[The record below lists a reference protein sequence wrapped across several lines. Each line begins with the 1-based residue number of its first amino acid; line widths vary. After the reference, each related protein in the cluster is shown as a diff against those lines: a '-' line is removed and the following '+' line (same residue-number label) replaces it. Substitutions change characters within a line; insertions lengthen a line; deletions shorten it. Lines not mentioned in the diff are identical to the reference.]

1 MSVICPSVLAAT
13 LEDYNDQLAAIE
25 SFAERIQIDLGDGQ
39 FTTETLA
46 LDDVHWPSSITA
58 DIHLMYSR
66 VSDALPKLI
75 ALQPS
80 MVILHAETDEYL
92 ETAINHL
99 HDHGIA
105 VGIALLQATE
115 VSTAEQLIK
124 KAEHVLIFS
133 GSLGSFGGKADLGL
147 LRKVAE
153 IRAINPDIE
162 IGWDGGANA
171 ENARQLRD
179 GGVDVLN
186 VGGAIQ
192 KANRPENAYR
202 ELVRLIES

>member
-1 MSVICPSVLAAT
+1 MSVICPTVLAAT

-39 FTTETLA
+39 FTTATLA

-133 GSLGSFGGKADLGL
+133 GSLGSFGGKADLAL